1 MSHQYDRNTIEG
13 LTTRSEA
20 NFSVVKITKTVNR
33 DPAINDA
40 VMRGLKPTLLT
51 DSRLGQARG
60 PDLLSYFSIRVL
72 GVFDKWL
79 ILQDRLL
86 VTG

>member
-1 MSHQYDRNTIEG
+1 MICCHSLAGVAPGEVPKAEATELAPVAFGGTGGRAS
-13 LTTRSEA
+13 SE
-20 NFSVVKITKTVNR
+20 
-33 DPAINDA
+33 
-40 VMRGLKPTLLT
+40 RGLKPTLLT